1 MKKKLKLIIP
11 WNLSSGMKKTVMC
24 MKLTFV
30 ILFAAI
36 LQSIAGV
43 TYSQTT
49 TLSLNLKRAQV
60 QTVLK
65 QIEDRSEFYF
75 LYSRS
80 VVDVDRTVDVDVNN
94 ARIEDILNV
103 LFNGSDVTYKVDGR
117 QIVLSKKEDYSN
129 LENQQQKNVSGQVTD
144 SSGLPLPGVSVLVK
158 GTTVGVVT
166 DSDGKYRFFVPST
179 GTTLVFS
186 FIGMKVQEVEVGDRS
201 VINVSLTEDVVGVDE
216 VVVIGYG
223 TRKKSDL
230 TGSIVQINSTELNQ
244 EVKMSPEL
252 AMQGKMAGVFISNP
266 GSNPTARP
274 TVRIRGVGTLGFN
287 DPLYVIDGIPLTEGG
302 ASASSA
308 GLQDMRTNINVFS
321 MINPNDIESI
331 SVLKDASA
339 TAIYG
344 VRASNGVILIQTK
357 RGVEGK
363 PKVNFSASYG
373 IQNINKRYDVMSVQ
387 DYTSAHLQAWANNP
401 SVTPDPNY
409 YRLYNPQAPEYLG
422 NSPSYTNDW
431 VNAGLVKNA
440 PVQDYNVN
448 ISGGSKMSTYS
459 FGAGYTSQ
467 ENAVSYSKFDRYS
480 FFMNSD
486 HKISKWLKMGESYRF
501 IYSKNNTRN
510 GTGGVS
516 AAFNAPWQPVYDQT
530 ASGLNGWALPGRTYN
545 GKFQSY
551 GYGNSTRDTPGRYD
565 YMPSNFNILRNLGTF
580 YAEISPMADLRIKG
594 TVSFDYSTNT
604 NESFS
609 GMERGLFEAQR
620 GTLYDAN
627 GNTYNKRD
635 NVNINIV
642 KELLVGYSKSIGNH
656 NIDFVLNAMDQKVN
670 WILEQKSVNNHS
682 PIPNWDQRR
691 IDEGWPTAD
700 KSLFVVRLPSGL
712 QGYMGRL
719 SYNYNRKY
727 YLDATVRRDGTS
739 KFGPGY
745 KWGTF
750 PSVAVAW
757 RISSEKFMEGA
768 SWLDDLKFRAG
779 WGQTGNQETR
789 DFAYLSLVNFNPKY
803 ALGSAGTVPGQ
814 GNIVSAAALGDFPII
829 DMSWETATNIN
840 AGFDAVLLDNKMTFT
855 TDYYYR
861 STEGILQTI
870 DIPWIIGALN
880 NPVVNLATVVNSGLE
895 FQVSYTN
902 KIGELGYNA
911 SVNLTTVKNEVKK
924 LYRNRPSEDGNNNT
938 RIEEGYSMNYLFGY
952 KTDGIFQTSQEVT
965 DWLAKTGDAGRTS
978 QKAPGDVRFVDLN
991 GAPTEADGEDA
1002 YVHKEPDGKIDS
1014 YDRTILGKTIPGYY
1028 YGFNMELTFR
1038 NWDASANFRGVGD
1051 VQRINTN
1058 GKLSIGA
1065 GGANFLNVYNN
1076 RWTATNP
1083 SNTIPRAIEGDP
1095 SGNNR
1100 ISDRMVEDAGFL
1112 RFQNFQVGYNFKGGV
1127 LNKIGAN
1134 NMRCYFSGSN
1144 LFVITP
1150 YTGLDPEN
1158 DTTPVTY
1165 TLGVNV
1171 NF

>member
-1 MKKKLKLIIP
+1 MKKKSGWDGYGGNLSIKKLILMSKI
-11 WNLSSGMKKTVMC
+11 
-24 MKLTFV
+24 TF
-30 ILFAAI
+30 ILFFVGLLQVSAASYA
-36 LQSIAGV
+36 QM
-43 TYSQTT
+43 TR
-49 TLSLNLKRAQV
+49 LSLKMTNVSLVDVFEEIESQSEFRFFYDNSQLDLK
-60 QTVLK
+60 QTV
-65 QIEDRSEFYF
+65 
-75 LYSRS
+75 S
-80 VVDVDRTVDVDVNN
+80 VEMNN
-94 ARIEDILNV
+94 RKIEDILEDVFRNTNMSFEVLDRHILITSKEAANSVAEQNV
-103 LFNGSDVTYKVDGR
+103 TK
-117 QIVLSKKEDYSN
+117 
-129 LENQQQKNVSGQVTD
+129 VSGTVTNSD
-144 SSGLPLPGVSVLVK
+144 DKQPIPGVTVTVK
-158 GTTVGVVT
+158 GTTVGTIT
-166 DSDGKYRFFVPST
+166 DNGGKYSLNVPNGAKS
-179 GTTLVFS
+179 LVFS
-186 FIGMKVQEVEVGDRS
+186 FIGMTTKEVQIENQS
-201 VINVSLTEDVVGVDE
+201 VINVTLAENIVGLDE
-216 VVVIGYG
+216 VIAIGYG

-230 TGSIVQINSTELNQ
+230 TGSISQINAEALNK

-252 AMQGKMAGVFISNP
+252 SMQGKMAGVFISNP
-266 GSNPTARP
+266 GSDPTARP

-302 ASASSA
+302 ASSNSSRA
-308 GLQDMRTNINVFS
+308 QDMRTNINVFS

-363 PKVNFSASYG
+363 PKVNFSSSYG

-387 DYTSAHLQAWANNP
+387 DYTAAHLEAWANNP
-401 SVTPDPNY
+401 SVKPEANY
-409 YRLYNPQAPEYLG
+409 YRFYNPQAPEYLG

-440 PVQDYNVN
+440 VVQDYNVN
-448 ISGGSKMSTYS
+448 ITGGSKMSTYA

-486 HKISKWLKMGESYRF
+486 HKIAKWLKMGESYRF
-501 IYSKNNTRN
+501 IYSKNDTKP

-516 AAFNAPWQPVYDQT
+516 AAFNAPWQPVYDN
-530 ASGLNGWALPGRTYN
+530 SENGLNGWAKPGRTIN
-545 GKFQSY
+545 GVFQSF

-565 YMPSNFNILRNLGTF
+565 YMISNFNIMRNLGTF
-580 YAEISPMADLRIKG
+580 YTEINPIADLRIKG

-609 GMERGLFEAQR
+609 AMERGLFEAQR
-620 GTLYDAN
+620 GTLYDSN
-627 GNTYNKRD
+627 GNIYSKRD
-635 NVNINIV
+635 NVNINLV
-642 KELLVGYSKSIGNH
+642 KELLVGYAKSLGNH
-656 NIDFVLNAMDQKVN
+656 NIDLVLNAMDQKVN
-670 WILEQKSVNNHS
+670 WIVEQKSIDNHS

-700 KSLFVVRLPSGL
+700 KGLFVDRMPSGL

-750 PSVAVAW
+750 PSFAAAW
-757 RISSEKFMEGA
+757 RISSEKFMERA
-768 SWLDDLKFRAG
+768 TWLDDLKFRVG

-803 ALGSAGTVPGQ
+803 ALGSSGTVAGQ
-814 GNIVSAAALGDFPII
+814 GNIVSAAALGDFPIV
-829 DMSWETATNIN
+829 DMSWETSTNIN
-840 AGFDAVLLDNKMTFT
+840 VGFDAVLLNNKMTLTTEYYHRT
-855 TDYYYR
+855 TD
-861 STEGILQTI
+861 GILQTI

-880 NPVVNLATVVNSGLE
+880 NPVVNLATVVNSGVE
-895 FQVSYTN
+895 FQ
-902 KIGELGYNA
+902 LGYANKVGA
-911 SVNLTTVKNEVKK
+911 IGYNVSGNFTTVNNEVNK
-924 LYRNRPSEDGNNNT
+924 LYRNRPSENNNL
-938 RIEEGYSMNYLFGY
+938 RIEEGYSMNYIFGY
-952 KTDGIFQTSQEVT
+952 KTDGIFQTPQEVT
-965 DWLAKTGDAGRTS
+965 DWLSKTGDAGNTS

-991 GAPTEADGEDA
+991 GAPTAADGKDA
-1002 YVHKEPDGKIDS
+1002 YVHYEPDGKIDS

-1028 YGFNMELTFR
+1028 YGFNLGLTYK

-1051 VQRINTN
+1051 VQRINTD

-1065 GGANFLNVYNN
+1065 GGANFLNVYKD

-1083 SNTIPRAIEGDP
+1083 SNKIPRAIDGDP

-1100 ISDRMVEDAGFL
+1100 ISDRMVEDADFL